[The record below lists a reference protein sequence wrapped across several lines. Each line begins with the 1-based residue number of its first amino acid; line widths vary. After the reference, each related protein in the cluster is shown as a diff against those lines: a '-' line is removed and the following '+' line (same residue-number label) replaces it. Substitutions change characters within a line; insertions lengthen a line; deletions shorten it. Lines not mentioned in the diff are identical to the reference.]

1 MGVGARTVS
10 EAMREEILSQP
21 AALRSLLARADEIP
35 ASMARIAGD
44 AKRLWAVGHG
54 DSYFAPLAAA
64 DAFRRWTTAP
74 YAPLLAQ
81 EMAAYPP
88 PGLDKHA
95 LVIALSMSGST
106 NRSIAA
112 AQAAHARGA
121 RVLAITN
128 TPGSPLAR
136 AADEVILLQIAEP
149 AAFLAGTVTYTASVL
164 ALMMVAVVLTGLG
177 AVRVSGPGAARLH
190 NPAPAMADL
199 ARTVDALEVTPAH
212 EPTIRTSIPGHA
224 HAPIWYFLGMGCQEA
239 TARYAAAKMVEVA
252 DIVGIAHETEEFFHE
267 HHWVVRGEH
276 PVVLIAHDAP
286 SRQRAEAG
294 AAYLRELEIPVWL
307 VGGTPVES
315 VQHLP
320 IGSVEPWASSLVA
333 AVPLQRLAQLASR
346 GGGVEPE
353 GRRHF
358 EGRPP
363 VIPSRERLEDGPT
376 RAG

>member
-1 MGVGARTVS
+1 MGAGARTVS

-21 AALRSLLARADEIP
+21 AALRSLLARADEIT

-44 AKRLWAVGHG
+44 AKRIWAVGHG

-64 DAFRRWTTAP
+64 DAFRRWTTVP

-95 LVIALSMSGST
+95 LVIALSMSGGT

-128 TPGSPLAR
+128 TPGSPLTR

-149 AAFLAGTVTYTASVL
+149 AAFLAGTVTYTTSVL

-177 AVRVSGPGAARLH
+177 AVRVSGLTAARLH
-190 NPAPAMADL
+190 DPAPAMIDL
-199 ARTVDALEVTPAH
+199 ARTVDALEVTLAQ
-212 EPTIRTSIPGHA
+212 EPTIRTSVPAHA

-286 SRQRAEAG
+286 SQQRAEAG

-307 VGGTPVES
+307 VGGTPVEGA
-315 VQHLP
+315 QHLP
-320 IGSVEPWASSLVA
+320 IGAVEPWASPLIA
-333 AVPLQRLAQLASR
+333 AVPLQWLAYWASR
-346 GGGVEPE
+346 VRGLDPDR
-353 GRRHF
+353 RRHF
-358 EGRPP
+358 KDTPRY
-363 VIPSRERLEDGPT
+363 ILSRKYR
-376 RAG
+376 